1 MKAKNMKSKITNK
14 LCSIIGTPKVS
25 LSAELKVSLS
35 GLTRQSFLLILL
47 LILASCSNLLTK
59 DFEQTSDGNTYLV
72 IRPDSI
78 SIDAR
83 TIQAKEEYALA
94 NLTSITLDA
103 TKSDSTKE
111 NFSIGSISELYEKQ
125 FLLKNGAGTYT
136 FELKGQLD
144 GVYFYQKREGIE
156 IEESKANT
164 ISFTLSPVKGSSDF
178 SEFEDFGGLS
188 VEMNF
193 PTTNVSGINI
203 TLKDM
208 SDRIIDQKTITS
220 LNSGKVTYNRLAK
233 NTSGTEARIP
243 VGTYRLN
250 IEFYTKDTTLGSNVI
265 INSYPYLV
273 KIEKGQNAYLKEN
286 FDLTSVHTIS
296 YNNISG
302 ASPAPGQRMRTKFT
316 SKDEFMLPRM
326 QKDGYAFMGWYK
338 NSDFSGDV
346 CERIESNTSENQR
359 FYAKFMSSTIYVDAD
374 GDDTKDGSSSTKA
387 LKTLSKAVEKITEA
401 NDSEREWYI
410 YMSGEFSDPQTI
422 AGNFNSENNSR
433 EAIPAKAINI
443 LGNNAILHSTSTA
456 TALTIMTETPVTL
469 RDIEID
475 GNYTGNTGIAMGF
488 DEQTYESINSNVTLG
503 SGVYVHENLASD
515 VYVINGKVNLY
526 GFVRIDRLNAEGTDQ
541 VVLLDDLSSDASI
554 TIMLQNYEGPSIWES
569 EVSKTQLVLFDK
581 NIINFA
587 SNNVYF
593 HVPPEST
600 PDGAVEWFIDEE
612 GCLNKECTISFTGEG
627 ATSMSDVSVGMYTP
641 IFPDDSQF
649 QISERSGYEFAGWYY
664 LYDEQR
670 YTGSEYVHVR
680 YIMNPFDFKDSA
692 DDSDFTYIESDMT
705 LYAAWCYLGS
715 SDIYVNADTG
725 ADGVYVD
732 TQDATAIYFGDG
744 SENHPLRTVEAAL
757 DLIKLINNPSADYTI
772 NISGL
777 TSEYNLVVDDNL
789 PVNSLTFKGISSAGT
804 DGIYCTGQALDNFNS
819 VLQIATA
826 APVVIQNMKVKLAL
840 WSYEVDGAV
849 MNVGSGSTVTL
860 KAGTIF
866 EGSGNSITSK
876 GAVSIEDDGTLIME
890 DDVTFKNFAIKGGA
904 VNVKTGG
911 TFTMNGGTFENN
923 SSDGTCGAVYVN
935 GGTFT
940 MNDGYI
946 KNNMQDAFQRDYL
959 LPQGAGV
966 CVASGTFIMEGGHIT
981 NNESYVSNI
990 NSNYTTAGGGVFVY
1004 ADGSFIM
1011 HGGEITDNH
1020 AYNKAKYSNG
1030 TTSDD
1035 STAHS
1040 YGGGVCL
1047 QASGNKLASFTMT
1060 GGTISGNTAGTS
1072 GNGIGFLG
1080 SLAQGATGS
1089 ISLGAD
1095 AIITDN
1101 DIYLPSNVTIKIV
1114 ESMTGGLDSE
1124 IRATIT
1130 PQEYKVNQPI
1140 FSDESVNLGVEYTYF
1155 AVTPQGSTT
1164 WTLNEEGKLVSSGA
1178 GNDPYTNPS
1187 SYTVITGGTIEQ
1199 VIGGG
1204 SIENECDSNNTII
1217 TIPSLYV
1224 ANSLV
1229 TRAEYETYMNY
1240 YGTNTPT
1247 GEADTPVYYVS
1258 WIDAI
1263 IYCNLRSI
1271 AEQKEPV
1278 YSLGGE
1284 TDPDSPDWTNYYITS
1299 YENRYWYNSNED
1311 ADSWDTEVGVF
1322 DFNLDAD
1329 GYRLMTSA
1337 ECRYIS
1343 ENYQDFF
1350 AGATM
1355 DEWTQT
1361 YSAGYEAQRLY
1372 YSYVDR
1378 TCVGKLK
1385 GNATREST
1393 LGFRVVHKVPSN
1405 P

>member
-1 MKAKNMKSKITNK
+1 MKAKNMKSKIINK
-14 LCSIIGTPKVS
+14 LCSFFGKP
-25 LSAELKVSLS
+25 KVSLS

-59 DFEQTSDGNTYLV
+59 DLEQTSDGNTYLV

-111 NFSIGSISELYEKQ
+111 NLASSIGSLSELYAKQ
-125 FLLKNGAGTYT
+125 FLLTKGEVTYT

-144 GVYFYQKREGIE
+144 GVYFYQKREGIK

-164 ISFTLSPVKGSSDF
+164 ISFTLSPVKDSSDF
-178 SEFEDFGGLS
+178 SEFEGFGGLS

-193 PTTNVSGINI
+193 STTNVSGINI

-208 SDRIIDQKTITS
+208 SNRMIDQKTITS

-338 NSDFSGDV
+338 TSDYSGDV
-346 CERIESNTSENQR
+346 YERIESNTSENQR
-359 FYAKFMSSTIYVDAD
+359 FYAKFMSSTIYVDAEGDDEKD
-374 GDDTKDGSSSTKA
+374 GDSSTNA

-410 YMSGEFSDPQTI
+410 YMSGEFTEPQTI
-422 AGNFNSENNSR
+422 AGNFNSENNYR
-433 EAIPAKAINI
+433 ETIPAKAINI
-443 LGNNAILHSTSTA
+443 LGNNAILHSTPTV

-554 TIMLQNYEGPSIWES
+554 TIMLQNYDGPRIWES

-587 SNNVYF
+587 SNNAYF

-600 PDGAVEWFIDEE
+600 PDGTVEWFIDEE

-641 IFPDDSQF
+641 ISPDDSQF

-664 LYDEQR
+664 LYDETR
-670 YTGSEYVHVR
+670 YNGSENVHVR

-692 DDSDFTYIESDMT
+692 DDSEFTHIESDMT
-705 LYAAWCYLGS
+705 LYAAWRKLGL
-715 SDIYVNADTG
+715 SDIYVNANTG
-725 ADGVYVD
+725 ADGVYVEIDDKD
-732 TQDATAIYFGDG
+732 TIYFGDG
-744 SENHPLRTVEAAL
+744 TEEHPLRTVEAAL

-789 PVNSLTFKGISSAGT
+789 PVNSLTFKGISSAET
-804 DGIYCTGQALDNFNS
+804 DGIDCTGQALDNFNS

-860 KAGTIF
+860 KTGTIF
-866 EGSGNSITSK
+866 EGSGNSNKSK
-876 GAVSIEDDGTLIME
+876 GAVAIEDDGTLIME
-890 DDVTFKNFAIKGGA
+890 DGVTFKNFEIKGGA

-981 NNESYVSNI
+981 NNESYGAGGNTGR
-990 NSNYTTAGGGVFVY
+990 TTAGGGVFVY
-1004 ADGSFIM
+1004 ANGEFIM
-1011 HGGEITDNH
+1011 RGGEITNNH
-1020 AYNKAKYSNG
+1020 AYNKLLFSNG
-1030 TTSDD
+1030 NVEDD
-1035 STAHS
+1035 STSTS

-1089 ISLGAD
+1089 ISLGAG

-1101 DIYLPSNVTIKIV
+1101 DIYLPSNVTITII
-1114 ESMTGGLDSE
+1114 EQMTGGLTPS

-1130 PQEYKVNQPI
+1130 PQEYTANHPI
-1140 FSDESVNLGVEYTYF
+1140 LNNEGVSLENEYDYF
-1155 AVTPQGSTT
+1155 AVTPQSDGTITT
-1164 WTLNEEGKLVSSGA
+1164 HWFIDENGKLYKYSVGDLLLTDGTFVYYDESHTFSEDEVSATVGLVYGLDEEGKPRGILGLKNSSGA
-1178 GNDPYTNPS
+1178 SPYIATPWAPQSSSGNSIKFEDIICTPSNDGDTVSFTGDTDGSDNWDYICEIDQVGSADSATNYPAFN
-1187 SYTVITGGTIEQ
+1187 YVL
-1199 VIGGG
+1199 
-1204 SIENECDSNNTII
+1204 N
-1217 TIPSLYV
+1217 YV
-1224 ANSLV
+1224 ATAGLTDSDYDSGWYMPSASEMYDIYKNLTTINSVLTKIKAV
-1229 TRAEYETYMNY
+1229 TSDSA
-1240 YGTNTPT
+1240 NTLT
-1247 GEADTPVYYVS
+1247 GLYFWTSSQADAAGDGNSAWYINITATSNPFTS
-1258 WIDAI
+1258 SNKDW
-1263 IYCNLRSI
+1263 
-1271 AEQKEPV
+1271 
-1278 YSLGGE
+1278 
-1284 TDPDSPDWTNYYITS
+1284 DSPSVCCIHK
-1299 YENRYWYNSNED
+1299 YEK
-1311 ADSWDTEVGVF
+1311 
-1322 DFNLDAD
+1322 
-1329 GYRLMTSA
+1329 
-1337 ECRYIS
+1337 
-1343 ENYQDFF
+1343 Q
-1350 AGATM
+1350 
-1355 DEWTQT
+1355 
-1361 YSAGYEAQRLY
+1361 
-1372 YSYVDR
+1372 
-1378 TCVGKLK
+1378 
-1385 GNATREST
+1385 
-1393 LGFRVVHKVPSN
+1393 
-1405 P
+1405 

>member
-1 MKAKNMKSKITNK
+1 MKAKNMKSKIINK
-14 LCSIIGTPKVS
+14 LCSFFGKP
-25 LSAELKVSLS
+25 KVSLS

-59 DFEQTSDGNTYLV
+59 DLEQTSDGNTYLV

-103 TKSDSTKE
+103 TKSDSSKE
-111 NFSIGSISELYEKQ
+111 TLASNIGSLSELYKKQ
-125 FLLKNGAGTYT
+125 FLLTKGEGTYT

-144 GVYFYQKREGIE
+144 GVYFYQKLEGKKIA
-156 IEESKANT
+156 ESKANT

-193 PTTNVSGINI
+193 STTNVSGINI

-208 SDRIIDQKTITS
+208 SNRMIDQKTITS

-243 VGTYRLN
+243 VGSYRLN
-250 IEFYTKDTTLGSNVI
+250 IEFYTKDTTLGNNVI

-326 QKDGYAFMGWYK
+326 QKDGYAFMGWYR

-410 YMSGEFSDPQTI
+410 YMSGEFTEPQTI
-422 AGNFNSENNSR
+422 AGNFNSENNYR
-433 EAIPAKAINI
+433 ETIPAKAINL
-443 LGNNAILHSTSTA
+443 LGNNAVLHSTTA

-475 GNYTGNTGIAMGF
+475 GNNTGNTGIAMVY
-488 DEQTYESINSNVTLG
+488 DEQTHESINSNVTLG
-503 SGVYVHENLASD
+503 SGVHIHDNLTCD
-515 VYVINGKVNLY
+515 VYVSSGKVNLY
-526 GFVRIDRLNAEGTDQ
+526 GSVEIEDYIQVTSDAEI
-541 VVLLDDLSSDASI
+541 VLLDDLSSDASI
-554 TIMLQNYEGPSIWES
+554 TIMLEDYREPYIWET
-569 EVSKTQLVLFDK
+569 EVNKTQLVSFDK

-587 SNNVYF
+587 SNKDYF
-593 HVPPEST
+593 HVR
-600 PDGAVEWFIDEE
+600 PDGSGDWFIDEE
-612 GCLNKECTISFTGEG
+612 GCLNKKCTISFIGEG

-641 IFPDDSQF
+641 ISPDDSQF
-649 QISERSGYEFAGWYY
+649 QIPARSGYEFAGWYY

-692 DDSDFTYIESDMT
+692 DDSDFTHIESDMT
-705 LYAAWCYLGS
+705 LYAAWRYLGS
-715 SDIYVNADTG
+715 SDIYVNANTG

-732 TQDATAIYFGDG
+732 TQDSTAISFGDG
-744 SENHPLRTVEAAL
+744 SKEHPLRTVEAAL

-789 PVNSLTFKGISSAGT
+789 PVNSLTFKGISSAET
-804 DGIYCTGQALDNFNS
+804 DGIDCTGQALDNFNS

-890 DDVTFKNFAIKGGA
+890 DGVTFKNFAIKGGA

-911 TFTMNGGTFENN
+911 AFTMNGGTFENN

-1004 ADGSFIM
+1004 ADGEFLM

-1047 QASGNKLASFTMT
+1047 QASGSKLASFTMT
-1060 GGTISGNTAGTS
+1060 GGTISGNTAGTA

-1080 SLAQGATGS
+1080 SLAQGATGT
-1089 ISLGAD
+1089 ISLGGD

-1101 DIYLPSNVTIKIV
+1101 DIYLPSNVTITIV
-1114 ESMTGGLDSE
+1114 EQMTGGLTPS

-1130 PQEYKVNQPI
+1130 PQEYTANHPI
-1140 FSDESVNLGVEYTYF
+1140 LNNKGVSPENEYDYF
-1155 AVTPQGSTT
+1155 AVTPQSDGTITT
-1164 WTLNEEGKLVSSGA
+1164 HWFIDENGKLYKYSVGDLLLTDGTFVYYDESHTFSEDEVSAAVGLVYGLDEEGKPRGILGLKNSSGA
-1178 GNDPYTNPS
+1178 SPYIATPWAPQSSSGNSIKFEDIICTPSNDGDTVSFTGDTDGSDNWDYICEIDQAGSADP
-1187 SYTVITGGTIEQ
+1187 
-1199 VIGGG
+1199 
-1204 SIENECDSNNTII
+1204 
-1217 TIPSLYV
+1217 
-1224 ANSLV
+1224 A
-1229 TRAEYETYMNY
+1229 
-1240 YGTNTPT
+1240 
-1247 GEADTPVYYVS
+1247 
-1258 WIDAI
+1258 
-1263 IYCNLRSI
+1263 
-1271 AEQKEPV
+1271 
-1278 YSLGGE
+1278 
-1284 TDPDSPDWTNYYITS
+1284 TNYPAFNYVLNYIATAGLTDSDYDSGWYMPSASEMYDIYKNLTTINSVLTKIKDINSASANTLSGYYFWTS
-1299 YENRYWYNSNED
+1299 SQADAVGDGNSAWYINITATSNP
-1311 ADSWDTEVGVF
+1311 F
-1322 DFNLDAD
+1322 
-1329 GYRLMTSA
+1329 
-1337 ECRYIS
+1337 
-1343 ENYQDFF
+1343 
-1350 AGATM
+1350 
-1355 DEWTQT
+1355 T
-1361 YSAGYEAQRLY
+1361 YSNKEW
-1372 YSYVDR
+1372 
-1378 TCVGKLK
+1378 
-1385 GNATREST
+1385 ES
-1393 LGFRVVHKVPSN
+1393 PSVCCIRKYKKQ
-1405 P
+1405 